1 MPDADRPELLLVHG
15 AWHGG
20 WAFEELSSRLDAA
33 GLRSRTVDL
42 PSAGST
48 ADLAADAQV
57 VRDALAANPVPTIV
71 LGHSYGGVVISEAAA
86 GVEHVRGL
94 VYLCAFL
101 LDAGE
106 SLLDALQHQ
115 VPDWIAVDQEAG
127 TSLPRTPHDVFY
139 ADCPPA
145 LADAAAARLVPQ
157 SLAAFA
163 APQTAAAWRERPST
177 YVICEQDRALPPAA
191 QEAMSARA
199 SVVERLDRSHSPFLS
214 APDEVVAVLERA
226 LARPAAVA

>member
-1 MPDADRPELLLVHG
+1 
-15 AWHGG
+15 
-20 WAFEELSSRLDAA
+20 
-33 GLRSRTVDL
+33 
-42 PSAGST
+42 
-48 ADLAADAQV
+48 
-57 VRDALAANPVPTIV
+57 
-71 LGHSYGGVVISEAAA
+71 VISEAAA
-86 GVEHVRGL
+86 GVDHVRGL

-115 VPDWIAVDQEAG
+115 VPDWIAIDEQAG
-127 TSLPRTPHDVFY
+127 TSLPLSPQKTFY
-139 ADCPPA
+139 ADCLPA
-145 LADAAAARLVPQ
+145 AADAAAARLVPH
-157 SLAAFA
+157 SVAAFA

-177 YVICEQDRALPPAA
+177 YVICEQDQALPPAA

-226 LARPAAVA
+226 LQTAAA